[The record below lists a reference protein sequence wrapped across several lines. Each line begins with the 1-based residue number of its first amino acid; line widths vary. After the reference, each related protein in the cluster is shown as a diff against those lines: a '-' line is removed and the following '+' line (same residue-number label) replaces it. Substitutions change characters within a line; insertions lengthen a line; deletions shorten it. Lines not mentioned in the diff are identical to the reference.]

1 VQEDRFEPEVT
12 FGVLFL
18 LAIIVVAAAGFVC
31 MQAWRG
37 NWQVVAITLGL
48 PLLLAA
54 LLAALA
60 ASGKLNSGHS
70 EDWGPMLALLA
81 AAAIATISVVTAI
94 VAGIVGFFGHRR
106 RAATVEQIF

>member
-1 VQEDRFEPEVT
+1 LQEDRREFEVI
-12 FGVLFL
+12 FGGLILVALFV
-18 LAIIVVAAAGFVC
+18 LAIAGFAC
-31 MQAWRG
+31 LQAWRG

-70 EDWGPMLALLA
+70 EDWGPMMALLA

-106 RAATVEQIF
+106 RASVGQIF